1 MNYEQILKDIPD
13 KRQDKDTTSLK
24 FKKDLIEFFG
34 EDWKD
39 KTCLEI
45 GTNRGYTTRI
55 LSFLFKKVITC
66 EYDSE
71 LVSFAKNVNKDRDN
85 IEFLQKDVYQSTW
98 DFENIDV
105 SFIDCVHEYANV
117 MHDIQK
123 SLQLVK
129 SNKEMILVFDDYGLP
144 KPPHR
149 EKDVKDA
156 VDQYVDEHPSFDLV
170 KYIGEDKG
178 SDCRPGKILKAEEGV
193 ICKYRNI
200 PLQNFYRILDNELH
214 IVDNVAQLGFEKS
227 EGLRIPDEY
236 LDKREFMVMRT
247 AHGIGDWGII
257 SAMPRLLKEKY
268 SDCKVYVPS
277 KKLLKKLFGKD
288 HDNVHVVFDN
298 NPFVDEF
305 VDEMSGDVFHD
316 HYRIYDKD
324 NTDIPLI
331 KQMLEFWQFT
341 EEEMSDSQPEMYWSD
356 EEKMFGD
363 KIILEHIEGGKFEWP
378 SPIPNF
384 GCLLISD
391 RFGTQYGKHHQ
402 ETYDRDVQNFTNVLT
417 EHQLPYFYWS
427 AKPISETPF
436 NWINKVLDMK
446 NIDLRIQ
453 LYIKSKAKV
462 NLSNQCGTNHLVV
475 RYSKCYESQRQFP
488 LSHNFVEGEIY
499 L

>member
-1 MNYEQILKDIPD
+1 MNFEQILKDIPD

-277 KKLLKKLFGKD
+277 KKLLKKLFGHV

-305 VDEMSGDVFHD
+305 VDEIKGDVFHD
-316 HYRIYDKD
+316 HYRIYDK
-324 NTDIPLI
+324 NNPNIPLI
-331 KQMLEFWQFT
+331 KQMLEFWDFT
-341 EEEMSDSQPEMYWSD
+341 DKEMMDSQPEMYWSF
-356 EEKMFGD
+356 EEQELGNS
-363 KIILEHIEGGKFEWP
+363 IIREAADDSE
-378 SPIPNF
+378 F

-402 ETYDRDVQNFTNVLT
+402 ETYDKDVQNFMNILT
-417 EHQLPYFYWS
+417 EYQIPYFYYT
-427 AKPISETPF
+427 AKPIEKTEF
-436 NWINKVLDMK
+436 NWINKLLDMRH
-446 NIDLRIQ
+446 IDLRVQ
-453 LYIKSKAKV
+453 LYIKSRAKI
-462 NLSNQCGTNHLVV
+462 NLSNQCGTNQMMV
-475 RYSKCYESQRQFP
+475 RYSKCFESQRQFP
-488 LSHNFVEGEIY
+488 ISHNFVEGEIY